1 MLKKCSL
8 LWLDLE
14 MTGLNADVD
23 VILEIAVIA
32 TDINL
37 ETVIEGPVFT
47 IHQPEDQLAL
57 MIPWVRN
64 LHTKSG
70 LLQRV
75 ETSKVSVHEAEK
87 EVLEFVRDT
96 CDKDFYLAGNSI
108 YQDRTFLKRYMP
120 TLHEKAHYR
129 VVDVSSLKVLI
140 EGWYPHSPE
149 SSFKKSKAHR
159 ALEDVRE
166 SIAELKHYRKFFFKS
181 HH

>member
-1 MLKKCSL
+1 MKKCSL

-14 MTGLNADVD
+14 MTGLNADLD

-37 ETVIEGPVFT
+37 ETIIEGPVLT
-47 IHQPEDQLAL
+47 IHQPEAELNK
-57 MIPWVRN
+57 MIDWVRN

-75 ETSKVSVHEAEK
+75 AASKTSVQKAEQ
-87 EVLEFVRDT
+87 EVLEFVKDT
-96 CDKDFYLAGNSI
+96 CEKDFYLAGNSI

-120 TLHEKAHYR
+120 MLHEKAHYR
-129 VVDVSSLKVLI
+129 ILDVSSLKILI
-140 EGWYPHSPE
+140 QGWYPHSPE

-159 ALEDVRE
+159 ALDDVRE
-166 SIAELKHYRKFFFKS
+166 SIAELRHYKKFFFRS
-181 HH
+181 TH